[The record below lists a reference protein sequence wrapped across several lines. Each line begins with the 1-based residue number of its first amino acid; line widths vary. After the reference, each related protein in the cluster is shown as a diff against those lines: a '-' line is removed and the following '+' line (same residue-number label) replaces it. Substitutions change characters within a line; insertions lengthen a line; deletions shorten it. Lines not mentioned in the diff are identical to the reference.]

1 MNPFLS
7 PKPASIVL
15 AMLLASLPLL
25 SPAAETAPVDSAAV
39 QLQTREQNGIPYL
52 SGGIGLDESEAFKQV
67 TGYNLHM
74 TFSAGAQN
82 KYLSN
87 VDVVIQA
94 ADGRSVLS
102 LNQVGPIVYVKLPAD
117 KYSIIASQNGQEQRG
132 SVDLKT
138 AAVGTVNLHWNEE
151 R

>member
-1 MNPFLS
+1 MNLFLS
-7 PKPASIVL
+7 PKPASIALV
-15 AMLLASLPLL
+15 MLLTALSLPL
-25 SPAAETAPVDSAAV
+25 PAAEPPPTDSAAV
-39 QLQTREQNGIPYL
+39 QLQPQEQNGITYL

-74 TFSAGAQN
+74 TFSAGPQD

-87 VDVVIQA
+87 VDVVIQT
-94 ADGRSVLS
+94 ADGRSLLS

-117 KYSIIASQNGQEQRG
+117 KYSIIARQNGQEQRG
-132 SVDLKT
+132 SVDLKAT
-138 AAVGTVNLHWNEE
+138 EVGTVNLHWSEE